1 MSNTPTVPEQAPNAQ
16 PGKTKTSK
24 SRKRKK
30 ALSIFVLV
38 LIVIAIASFA
48 YWFFFLKGYEETE
61 DAYVNGNQVMV
72 SAQVPGNIASIN
84 YENTDYVAAGDVLL
98 TLDDT
103 NAKLAF
109 EQAKA
114 NLASAVRQ
122 IGQLR
127 FQVSQLKSM
136 VEAKQIAYNQ
146 AQADLDRR
154 VALGKS
160 GAIAKEALQHAKD
173 NATAARAGLKAA
185 QDQLAATKALLGES
199 DLPSQ
204 PSVQQAAVAL
214 RKAWLDLQRTQVV
227 APVSGHV
234 ARRSAQ
240 VGAMAAVGTP
250 LMAIIP
256 TKEVWVDANFK
267 ETQLKEMRVG
277 QSVKLYFDMYG
288 DIEFD
293 GRVVGIE
300 PGTGSAFSLLPAQNA
315 TGNWIKV
322 VQRVPVRIAL
332 EPEQLEKHP
341 LRIGL
346 SAKVEVHTAE
356 REGDNLAAVSSGEPL
371 FATDTL
377 NYNQQ
382 EADALIQRIIRDN
395 AQQ

>member
-1 MSNTPTVPEQAPNAQ
+1 MSNPPIIPEQALNSQAGKANA
-16 PGKTKTSK
+16 SK
-24 SRKRKK
+24 SLKRKK

-38 LIVIAIASFA
+38 LIIIAIASVA

-72 SAQVPGNIASIN
+72 SAQVPGNIVSIN

-114 NLASAVRQ
+114 NLASTVRK

-127 FQVSQLKSM
+127 YQVLQQQSI

-146 AQADLDRR
+146 AQSDLERR
-154 VALGKS
+154 VALGKT

-185 QDQLAATKALLGES
+185 EDQLAATKALLGKS
-199 DLPSQ
+199 PLPLQ
-204 PSVQQAAVAL
+204 PSVQQASVAL
-214 RKAWLDLQRTQVV
+214 RKAWFDLQRTQVI

-240 VGAMAAVGTP
+240 VGAMAGVGIP

-256 TKEVWVDANFK
+256 SKEVWVDANFK
-267 ETQLKEMRVG
+267 ETQLKDMRVG
-277 QSVKLYFDMYG
+277 QHVKMYFDMYG

-332 EPEQLEKHP
+332 EPEQIEKYP

-346 SAKVEVHTAE
+346 SAKVKVHITD
-356 REGDNLAAVSSGEPL
+356 RKGKNLTSINSGVPL
-371 FATDTL
+371 FTTDTL

-382 EADALIQRIIRDN
+382 EVDTLIQHIIRDN
-395 AQQ
+395 AQ

>member
-1 MSNTPTVPEQAPNAQ
+1 M
-16 PGKTKTSK
+16 KTKSSK
-24 SRKRKK
+24 ARKRKK
-30 ALSIFVLV
+30 ALSIFILL
-38 LIVIAIASFA
+38 LIIITIIGTL
-48 YWFFFLKGYEETE
+48 YWFFFLKDYEETE

-103 NAKLAF
+103 NANLAF

-122 IGQLR
+122 IGQLHY
-127 FQVSQLKSM
+127 QVSQLSA
-136 VEAKQIAYNQ
+136 VVQAKQIAYNQ
-146 AQADLDRR
+146 AQADLERR
-154 VALGKS
+154 IALGKS
-160 GAIAKEALQHAKD
+160 GAIAQEALQHAKD
-173 NATAARAGLKAA
+173 NATAARADLKAA
-185 QDQLAATKALLGES
+185 QDQLSATRALLGES
-199 DLPSQ
+199 DLQSQ
-204 PSVQQAAVAL
+204 PSVQQASVAL
-214 RKAWLDLQRTQVV
+214 RKAWLDLQRTKVV

-256 TKEVWVDANFK
+256 SKEVWVDANFK
-267 ETQLKEMRVG
+267 ETQLKDMRIG

-332 EPEQLEKHP
+332 EPEQVEKYP

-356 REGDNLAAVSSGEPL
+356 RDGDNIASVAGGEPL
-371 FATDTL
+371 FTTNTL
-377 NYNQQ
+377 NYDQQ
-382 EADALIQRIIRDN
+382 EADMLIERIIREN
-395 AQQ
+395 AHQ